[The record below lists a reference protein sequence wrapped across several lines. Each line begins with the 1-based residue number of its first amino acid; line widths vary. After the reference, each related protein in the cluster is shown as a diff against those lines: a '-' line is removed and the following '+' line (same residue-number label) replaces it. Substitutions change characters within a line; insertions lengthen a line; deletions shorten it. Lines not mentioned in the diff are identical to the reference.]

1 MNINK
6 QYNKKYVRDSESD
19 VDSDKD
25 PRQEDPEVMVEKSMK
40 MFNEIRQKAPEY
52 LKDDNKPLKDVNSPY
67 IDT

>member
-40 MFNEIRQKAPEY
+40 MFNEIR
-52 LKDDNKPLKDVNSPY
+52 
-67 IDT
+67 